1 MKARWSA
8 PWVAWALITAGCAGV
23 PEVADEQSGREA
35 ACPEIPAQECPV
47 CEARACPGAP
57 VVERVVEKRVEVPT
71 PVPATAGELNL
82 PVIGAVEWVTLD
94 PPGLRLEARIDTGTE
109 TTSVHAENVQQLE
122 KDGQR
127 YVQFELVDPE
137 SGEVH
142 AVEAELVRR
151 INVKKGE
158 SLIERRYVVRMW
170 VTMGED
176 RSLIEVSLSNR
187 PDFDYPLM
195 IGRNFLTD
203 VAVVDVSQRHLL
215 D

>member
-1 MKARWSA
+1 MKLTTGLA
-8 PWVAWALITAGCAGV
+8 PLVAILMLAGCGV
-23 PEVADEQSGREA
+23 TPQRETVVDA
-35 ACPEIPAQECPV
+35 PASSCLPVPAVECPV

-71 PVPATAGELNL
+71 RVPATAGELGL
-82 PVIGAVEWVTLD
+82 TVIGAVEWATLE

-109 TTSVHAENVQQLE
+109 TTSIHAENVRQLE
-122 KDGQR
+122 KDGKR
-127 YVQFELVDPE
+127 YVQFELVDPA
-137 SGEVH
+137 SGEIHPVD
-142 AVEAELVRR
+142 AELVRR

-158 SLIERRYVVRMW
+158 SLIERRYVVRLW
-170 VTMGED
+170 VAMGEE

-187 PDFDYPLM
+187 PDFEYPLV

-203 VAVVDVSQRHLL
+203 VAIVDVSQRHLL